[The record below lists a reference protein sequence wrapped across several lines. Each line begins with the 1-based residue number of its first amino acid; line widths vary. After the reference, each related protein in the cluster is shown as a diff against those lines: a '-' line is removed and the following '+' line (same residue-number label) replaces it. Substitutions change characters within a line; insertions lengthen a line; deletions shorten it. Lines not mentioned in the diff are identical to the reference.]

1 VRPER
6 QRGRRR
12 RRDPAATVFDGVR
25 DEARAG
31 RSPESIGQI
40 GFMPDLYLDT

>member
-1 VRPER
+1 VLDR
-6 QRGRRR
+6 
-12 RRDPAATVFDGVR
+12 VR